1 MSLARMAAIEAPDR
15 DSGSVLVEAGV
26 VLARLH
32 QGLAGSGL
40 TFPLPL
46 GAEGSTQIGGL
57 AGTNAGGSHAF
68 RYGMMQDLVLGLGG
82 GSGRWLRLERVAGR
96 PEGQCG
102 LSAAPP
108 VLWVR
113 RHFRRR
119 HPCGSETGCRT
130 RYRATALLSM
140 TDLASTVC
148 FETLLRSEAAELLE
162 AAEFFSDIGISFAL
176 RHIKG
181 LSFPLATRSD
191 SYLLLDLAATSSLI
205 PLDDILSKL
214 LERGIE
220 EGLVLD
226 GSIAASLSQ
235 RAAFW
240 RLREVQPEAQRLEGA
255 QLKHDIAVPP
265 GQIAAFVA
273 QASALCEAALPGI
286 RVNPFGHLGDGNIH
300 FNLSPVLG
308 QTGFGG
314 QDAAIGPAVAKLA
327 TDMGGSF
334 AAEHGLGRSKVVLA
348 DALRP
353 ESEHQI
359 MRQIKM
365 ALDPDGRLNPGVIL
379 RD

>member
-1 MSLARMAAIEAPDR
+1 
-15 DSGSVLVEAGV
+15 
-26 VLARLH
+26 
-32 QGLAGSGL
+32 
-40 TFPLPL
+40 
-46 GAEGSTQIGGL
+46 
-57 AGTNAGGSHAF
+57 
-68 RYGMMQDLVLGLGG
+68 
-82 GSGRWLRLERVAGR
+82 
-96 PEGQCG
+96 
-102 LSAAPP
+102 
-108 VLWVR
+108 
-113 RHFRRR
+113 
-119 HPCGSETGCRT
+119 
-130 RYRATALLSM
+130 M